1 MKSHLIAAAM
11 FASSVTMAAPAVAAD
26 ADFVIKAD
34 SVKPQAGDGY
44 IVTAFVFK
52 PGTLKV
58 VSFDAA
64 GKPYALTDEAQFIVL
79 SGAVGT
85 TVGGAAVDLVAGDV
99 AARPTGAVTA
109 KAPGA
114 VILAHK
120 VKSASPDP
128 KPGVV
133 RGADTPAGLVVQW
146 LADGKPMSATTEEAA
161 KAAPPGAGRF
171 TVARYVFDGNSI
183 RLINQTKGGRT
194 NPTDYKTSNIMYA
207 VKGRLMRHVGDKAV
221 EVGAGDAIVEQAG
234 TTGYWEMLEDS
245 QLVST
250 TAIE

>member
-1 MKSHLIAAAM
+1 MTRGLIAAM
-11 FASSVTMAAPAVAAD
+11 VAAFIAGPALASRAAA

-34 SVKPQAGDGY
+34 SVTPTVGDGY
-44 IVTAFVFK
+44 SVKTYAFK

-58 VSFDAA
+58 VTFDAA

-79 SGAVGT
+79 SGAVAT
-85 TVGGAAVDLVAGDV
+85 TIGGAAVELAAGDV

-120 VKSASPDP
+120 VKSAVPDP
-128 KPGVV
+128 KPAVV
-133 RGADTPAGLVVQW
+133 RGADTPPGAIVQW
-146 LADGKPMSATTEEAA
+146 LEDGKPMSAATAEAA

-183 RLINQTKGGRT
+183 RLINQSKGGRT
-194 NPTDYKTSNIMYA
+194 NPTDYKTNNLMYA
-207 VKGRLMRHVGDKAV
+207 VKGRVIRHVGDQSV
-221 EVGAGDAIVEQAG
+221 EVTAGDAIVEQAG
-234 TTGYWEMLEDS
+234 TTGYWEMVGDA
-245 QLVST
+245 QLIST
-250 TAIE
+250 TAID